1 MKKKIIILSSI
12 LIIITLIIVI
22 TFIFINRNTSE
33 IKKQDNTSST
43 IDKEKE
49 SESKNDSSSTIDKE
63 NREEDSSLN
72 VDSSNKVEEEKIED
86 KTNIKEEQTNK
97 STSNKSTSKTET
109 NKQSTNNQ
117 NQEENKNDN
126 QNSNTNTTPSNPPK
140 KTDDEIWNDFI
151 TDPETIRLLGGYVT
165 KYNKKQAESK
175 TYEISALGYD
185 ARYVESCTEIST
197 GLKCAYGII
206 ANVPKNTCEENPL
219 LDFKWWIY
227 DNIDVI
233 TYMKSIGYSCDG
245 LSW

>member
-22 TFIFINRNTSE
+22 TFIFINKNTSE
-33 IKKQDNTSST
+33 IQKQDNTSST

-63 NREEDSSLN
+63 NQEEDSSLN

-97 STSNKSTSKTET
+97 STSKTET

-117 NQEENKNDN
+117 NQEESKNDN